1 MYSISK
7 ECDLKLKEIKDFDG
21 GGFVLKSQK
30 KSFTIEGQKIR
41 AIKVKDK
48 KMANPLAF
56 RKVNKKYQKLISFA
70 TDLLVSEDDEEGSS
84 YEEVLN
90 LIEKFR
96 LEIKNKYRE
105 FLTKGEL
112 EHMSKQLK
120 VLQKQAKEKLEL
132 MHYSM
137 EVKKTSGKSR

>member
-1 MYSISK
+1 M
-7 ECDLKLKEIKDFDG
+7 KEIKDFDG

-112 EHMSKQLK
+112 ERMSKQLK